1 MGDGITIGMSFE
13 SATSLNNRFSNR
25 TGIKPDYMR
34 RQAEGG
40 ISDRTLYKDKKDV
53 VYAEYT
59 NFSGGDVAKYNKKYN
74 KNLSVNVFTIS
85 KTDKTEYFSYRN
97 NAFNIN
103 GKVATDLSYDYVETR
118 TQFAKDLNGNHKV
131 DRDEIFWKS
140 NGKRVYGNK

>member
-1 MGDGITIGMSFE
+1 
-13 SATSLNNRFSNR
+13 
-25 TGIKPDYMR
+25 MR

>member
-1 MGDGITIGMSFE
+1 MGDGITVGMSFE

-74 KNLSVNVFTIS
+74 KTA
-85 KTDKTEYFSYRN
+85 DKHDNKEKMNCLIDNPKNIFS
-97 NAFNIN
+97 
-103 GKVATDLSYDYVETR
+103 L
-118 TQFAKDLNGNHKV
+118 
-131 DRDEIFWKS
+131 
-140 NGKRVYGNK
+140 